1 MFNPI
6 TLRRRRTT
14 FAHAYVRL
22 PDGARVLIRT
32 IHEGD
37 AQEYAHALTRLSAES
52 RRRRFLNATP
62 RLSARELR
70 YLTAVDQDEH
80 VALVAVEAGSGE
92 ILGSVRYVR
101 IGGGR
106 ADAELAIEVIDDWQR
121 RGLGR
126 ALLSA
131 VGAHALANGLT
142 RFYALVA
149 ADNLPMQQ
157 ALKRAVVAVERE
169 FGELEY
175 LLDVDALVAAP
186 TGRRLPAIWSRVA
199 SAAARLH
206 HRLQPAATPA

>member
-1 MFNPI
+1 MRE
-6 TLRRRRTT
+6 T
-14 FAHAYVRL
+14 
-22 PDGARVLIRT
+22 
-32 IHEGD
+32 D
-37 AQEYAHALTRLSAES
+37 AEEYARAFTRLSAES
-52 RRRRFLNATP
+52 RRQRFLNATP
-62 RLSARELR
+62 RLSARELS

-80 VALVAVEAGSGE
+80 VALVAVEPGSGE

-106 ADAELAIEVIDDWQR
+106 ADAELAIEVIDGWQR

-157 ALKRAVVAVERE
+157 AFKRAAVAVDSEL
-169 FGELEY
+169 GELEY
-175 LLDVDALVAAP
+175 LLDVDALVPAR

-199 SAAARLH
+199 SAAAALH
-206 HRLQPAATPA
+206 NRPPPAATPA

>member
-1 MFNPI
+1 MRNPI
-6 TLRRRRTT
+6 TLRRHGPIV
-14 FAHAYVRL
+14 AHPHARL
-22 PDGARVLIRT
+22 PDSAQALVRPIR
-32 IHEGD
+32 END
-37 AQEYAHALTRLSAES
+37 AEEYARASTRLSAET

-62 RLSARELR
+62 RLSARELS

-80 VALVAVEAGSGE
+80 VALVAVEPGSGE

-106 ADAELAIEVIDDWQR
+106 ADAELAIEVIDGWQR

-131 VGAHALANGLT
+131 VGGHALANGLT

-157 ALKRAVVAVERE
+157 ALKRAVVAVDSELR
-169 FGELEY
+169 ELEY
-175 LLDVDALVAAP
+175 LLDVDALVPAR
-186 TGRRLPAIWSRVA
+186 TGRRLPAIWSWLA
-199 SAAARLH
+199 SAAAALH
-206 HRLQPAATPA
+206 HRLRPAATPA